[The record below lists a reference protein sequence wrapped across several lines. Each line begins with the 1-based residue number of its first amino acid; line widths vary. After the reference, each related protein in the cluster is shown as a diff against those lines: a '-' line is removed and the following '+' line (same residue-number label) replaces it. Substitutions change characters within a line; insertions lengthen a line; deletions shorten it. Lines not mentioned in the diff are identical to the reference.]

1 MLLWHKYLESLGKS
15 DVFTHVFFQYV
26 MEDEHTKEP
35 SHNNPEEAA
44 DYVKAVNLL
53 LQSFVND
60 IRGFNRYKRQDAYKT
75 FLHTLSQ
82 LLSKLD
88 SAYFTN
94 MDTEVV
100 LDMIPDKVCAAFL
113 AHPEEAADKVQQ
125 RVSSDSIP
133 TGSEVTSK
141 MCLQGNIPSFD
152 KKGQQAITKLFGHLQ
167 DAHNHMSEVAK
178 AVVDVSE
185 VSSPEQ
191 FTFVLQL
198 AVRPI
203 TQLKIPPH
211 LSAPTELK
219 FEKER
224 LTPEEITEENCCN
237 LILPRPFHPKF
248 STIAFKH
255 PTRCL
260 AVAAHFLIRKKLFNT
275 KYPQLLVARDF
286 AVAEKKLHLAV
297 SGRKYDPGKKAPKK
311 RRTSDV
317 KTADPKPS
325 TSQDQ
330 PQDKSVSEQQPHDKS
345 ISEQQPQDE
354 SVSEQQPQDE
364 SVSEQPQGTSAS
376 EQQPQGKASTSTLQ
390 EPIPSQ
396 FSNDDE
402 TLPDPDRFTIYQS
415 YTRLNVSLLFSV
427 PIRRSTKNISFF
439 SSSHLL
445 TPLTNCS
452 CSSSVPVLIP
462 FQ

>member
-1 MLLWHKYLESLGKS
+1 
-15 DVFTHVFFQYV
+15 
-26 MEDEHTKEP
+26 MEEEHPKGP

-44 DYVKAVNLL
+44 NYVKAVNLL

-60 IRGFNRYKRQDAYKT
+60 IRGFNHYKRLDAWET

-88 SAYFTN
+88 SAYFIN
-94 MDTEVV
+94 MDTQFV
-100 LDMIPDKVCAAFL
+100 LNTIPDKACTTFL
-113 AHPEEAADKVQQ
+113 ARPEEAANKVQQ
-125 RVSSDSIP
+125 CVSSDSIP
-133 TGSEVTSK
+133 TGPKVTSK
-141 MCLQGNIPSFD
+141 MHLQENIPSFNQ
-152 KKGQQAITKLFGHLQ
+152 KGQQAITRLFGHLH

-203 TQLKIPPH
+203 IQLKIPPH

-248 STIAFKH
+248 STINFKH
-255 PTRCL
+255 PMRCL
-260 AVAAHFLIRKKLFNT
+260 AAAAHFLIRKKLFNS
-275 KYPQLLVARDF
+275 KYSQLLVANDF

-297 SGRKYDPGKKAPKK
+297 SRRKYDPGKKAPKK

-330 PQDKSVSEQQPHDKS
+330 PQDKP
-345 ISEQQPQDE
+345 
-354 SVSEQQPQDE
+354 VSEQQPQDE
-364 SVSEQPQGTSAS
+364 SVPEQQSQGAS
-376 EQQPQGKASTSTLQ
+376 TTEQQPQGKATDTLS
-390 EPIPSQ
+390 SQ
-396 FSNDDE
+396 SSDDD
-402 TLPDPDRFTIYQS
+402 TPLPDYATVLKTFMTKDPGTIPKKPRY
-415 YTRLNVSLLFSV
+415 SLQ
-427 PIRRSTKNISFF
+427 PKTDYI
-439 SSSHLL
+439 
-445 TPLTNCS
+445 
-452 CSSSVPVLIP
+452 
-462 FQ
+462 

>member
-1 MLLWHKYLESLGKS
+1 MFLHMYFL
-15 DVFTHVFFQYV
+15 QYV

-35 SHNNPEEAA
+35 SHNNLEEAA
-44 DYVKAVNLL
+44 NYVKAVNLL

-60 IRGFNRYKRQDAYKT
+60 IHGFNHHKCPEAYET

-100 LDMIPDKVCAAFL
+100 LDTIPDKTCATFL
-113 AHPEEAADKVQQ
+113 ARPEEAANKVQQ

-133 TGSEVTSK
+133 TGPEVTSK
-141 MCLQGNIPSFD
+141 MRLQGNIPCFD
-152 KKGQQAITKLFGHLQ
+152 KKGQQAVTRLFGHLQ
-167 DAHNHMSEVAK
+167 DPHNHMSEVAK

-203 TQLKIPPH
+203 IQLKIPPH
-211 LSAPTELK
+211 LSAPTDML

-255 PTRCL
+255 PMRCL
-260 AVAAHFLIRKKLFNT
+260 AAAAHFLIRKKLFNT
-275 KYPQLLVARDF
+275 KYPQLLVAKDF

-311 RRTSDV
+311 RCTSDV

-330 PQDKSVSEQQPHDKS
+330 PQDKSAPD
-345 ISEQQPQDE
+345 QQPQDE

-364 SVSEQPQGTSAS
+364 SISEQPQGTSAS
-376 EQQPQGKASTSTLQ
+376 EQQPQGEATDTLS
-390 EPIPSQ
+390 SQ
-396 FSNDDE
+396 SSDDDKP
-402 TLPDPDRFTIYQS
+402 LPDYAAAFKTFTMKDPSSIPKKPRYS
-415 YTRLNVSLLFSV
+415 LRLKTDY
-427 PIRRSTKNISFF
+427 I
-439 SSSHLL
+439 
-445 TPLTNCS
+445 
-452 CSSSVPVLIP
+452 
-462 FQ
+462 